1 MGRHIRRYIRRIQY
15 IRLAQGFPLLFLA
28 AATVTACG
36 FQPLYQ
42 AEDSTPAM
50 RAALAEV
57 EVSPIGNDRLGQVMR
72 NSLIQ
77 KLGGAGGRYRLDIAL
92 EEARELY
99 GIRPDAAAQQEEL
112 KLTATMVLTPAGGE
126 DAVIDER
133 MTARMSYDL
142 VQSDFAIVTQRED
155 AARRLALDLAERIHR
170 RLALYFSKREE
181 AS

>member
-1 MGRHIRRYIRRIQY
+1 
-15 IRLAQGFPLLFLA
+15 
-28 AATVTACG
+28 
-36 FQPLYQ
+36 
-42 AEDSTPAM
+42 
-50 RAALAEV
+50 
-57 EVSPIGNDRLGQVMR
+57 
-72 NSLIQ
+72 
-77 KLGGAGGRYRLDIAL
+77 
-92 EEARELY
+92 
-99 GIRPDAAAQQEEL
+99 
-112 KLTATMVLTPAGGE
+112 MVLTPAGGE